1 MASRSSES
9 ASPISAETFGARHP
23 SNLPV
28 RTLRFVLL
36 LGVCLLAPALASVA
50 AAQQA
55 APQSPR
61 PRPERKTFSVKPAG
75 SSIAIDGDLSEPA
88 WASATSIPLIYEW
101 QPGDNVP
108 AVVETICLV
117 TFDSERLYVAFRAK
131 DPNPDDI
138 RAHFAD
144 RDVPFLD
151 DTVGF
156 MIDTF
161 NDRRRGYQF
170 RINPR
175 GVQMDAINSDVDFS
189 EDWSWDAIWDAE
201 GRITADGYIVE
212 IAIPF
217 TSLRFP
223 AGTDIQTWGFSAM
236 RDMPRSMRRRFRSTY
251 TDRNQNCLVCQFD
264 SLTGFQN
271 ITPGRNIEFDPTVT
285 AARTDRLDAQPSS
298 VHPGS
303 LVTGDVDYEAGL
315 SARWSITP
323 NVTFSG
329 TINPDFYQV
338 EADAAQLDINTRFRL
353 FFEEKRPFFLEGADF
368 FSTPISAVF
377 TRSIVDPSW
386 GAKVTGKEGR
396 SAFGFFVARDEVTT
410 MTFPGYEGSG
420 FTSIAEPL
428 TSAVGRYRVDI
439 AGTSTIGV
447 LMASRAGEEYA
458 NHVGGV
464 DGLVRIGR
472 SNSVQFQLLGS
483 QTDYP
488 TDIAERFEQPAEAFD
503 GYAYALRFNRGTR
516 NWFVGARAGGYSP
529 EFRADSG
536 FVTQTDLRTFG
547 GNAARVFTGGAGQWY
562 SRIEIGIGADRS
574 SDFSGER
581 VQWGVDFPL
590 VYAGPM
596 QSEIFYSPS
605 PNHEYFLGREFDNF
619 RHNFG
624 ASIRPTGDFA
634 VGVNGTIG
642 GAIDFAGAR
651 EADQFRLSPFV
662 SFNAF
667 DRLALDFN
675 HTYQHLDVEPGRLFT
690 ANLTQGRAVYHFNR
704 RTFLRAILQYTHID
718 REAATNPGAL
728 ALQTRR
734 LFSQYLFSFK
744 INPQTVLLV
753 GYSDN
758 QIGTPGITSF
768 RQDMFQT
775 DRTFFLKIGYAWV
788 M

>member
-1 MASRSSES
+1 
-9 ASPISAETFGARHP
+9 
-23 SNLPV
+23 V
-28 RTLRFVLL
+28 RTLRFVLV
-36 LGVCLLAPALASVA
+36 LGVCLIAPAFISIAS
-50 AAQQA
+50 AQQT
-55 APQSPR
+55 APQGPR
-61 PRPERKTFSVKPAG
+61 PRPERKTFSVTPAG
-75 SSIAIDGDLSEPA
+75 SAIVIDGELNEPA
-88 WASATSIPLIYEW
+88 WANATSIPLIYEW

-131 DPNPDDI
+131 DPNPRDI

-201 GRITADGYIVE
+201 GRITADGYVVE

-223 AGTDIQTWGFSAM
+223 AGADVQTWGFSAM

-264 SLTGFQN
+264 SLTGFQH

-298 VHPGS
+298 VHPDS

-323 NVTFSG
+323 NITFSG
-329 TINPDFYQV
+329 TVNPDFYQV

-353 FFEEKRPFFLEGADF
+353 FFPEKRPFFLEGADF
-368 FSTPISAVF
+368 FSTPIDAVF

-386 GAKVTGKEGR
+386 GAKLTGKQGR
-396 SAFGFFVARDEVTT
+396 SAFGTFIARDEVTT

-420 FTSIAEPL
+420 FTSINAPL
-428 TSAVGRYRVDI
+428 TSMVGRYRVDI
-439 AGTSTIGV
+439 AGTSALGLIV
-447 LMASRAGEEYA
+447 ASRDGDEYA
-458 NHVGGV
+458 NHVAGV
-464 DGLVRIGR
+464 DGSVRIGR
-472 SNSVQFQLLGS
+472 SNSVRFQLLGS

-488 TDIAERFEQPAEAFD
+488 DDVAADFDQQADAFG
-503 GYAYALRFNRGTR
+503 GYAYTVNFNRNTQ
-516 NWFVGARAGGYSP
+516 NWFVGARAAGFSP
-529 EFRADSG
+529 DFRADSG
-536 FVTQTDLRTFG
+536 FVTQTDMRGVG
-547 GNAARVFTGGAGQWY
+547 GNFGRVFNGGADKWY
-562 SRIEIGIGADRS
+562 SRIEVGVGGDRS

-581 VQWGVDFPL
+581 EQWGADLSFGYSGPL
-590 VYAGPM
+590 
-596 QSEIFYSPS
+596 QSEIYYTAA
-605 PNHEYFLGREFDNF
+605 PNHEYFIGHEFDNF

-624 ASIRPTGDFA
+624 FSIRPTGDFA
-634 VGVNGTIG
+634 AGFNGTTG
-642 GAIDFAGAR
+642 GAIDFSGAR
-651 EADQFRLSPFV
+651 KAEQVRLSPFV
-662 SFNAF
+662 SWNGF
-667 DRLALDFN
+667 DRLALELN
-675 HTYQHLDVEPGRLFT
+675 HTYQKLDVDPGRLFT

-704 RTFLRAILQYTHID
+704 RTFVRAILQYTDVD
-718 REAATNPGAL
+718 RNALTNPGITNL
-728 ALQTRR
+728 ETRR

-744 INPQTVLLV
+744 INPQTVLLA

-758 QIGTPGITSF
+758 QIGLPTAGLNTLPLRTDLS
-768 RQDMFQT
+768 RT
-775 DRTFFLKIGYAWV
+775 DRTFFLKLGYAWV

>member
-1 MASRSSES
+1 M
-9 ASPISAETFGARHP
+9 
-23 SNLPV
+23 
-28 RTLRFVLL
+28 RTLRFVVT
-36 LGVCLLAPALASVA
+36 LGVCLIAPAFAAFAS
-50 AAQQA
+50 AQQPQA
-55 APQSPR
+55 APQAPSSRPARQTFTITPASSPI
-61 PRPERKTFSVKPAG
+61 V
-75 SSIAIDGDLSEPA
+75 IDGELNEAA
-88 WASATSIPLIYEW
+88 WATATVIPLIYEW
-101 QPGDNVP
+101 QPGDNIP
-108 AVVETICLV
+108 ASLETICLV
-117 TFDSERLYVAFRAK
+117 TFDRERLYVAFRSK
-131 DPNPDDI
+131 DPNPGDI

-175 GVQMDAINSDVDFS
+175 GVQMDAINSDVDAS

-201 GRITADGYIVE
+201 GRITADGYNVE
-212 IAIPF
+212 ISVPF
-217 TSLRFP
+217 SSLRFP
-223 AGTDIQTWGFSAM
+223 AGSDLQTWGFSAT
-236 RDMPRSMRRRFRSTY
+236 RDWPRSMRRRFRSSY
-251 TDRNQNCLVCQFD
+251 TDRNQGCLVCQFD
-264 SLTGFQN
+264 SLTGFQD

-285 AARTDRLDAQPSS
+285 AARTDRPAPFAM
-298 VHPGS
+298 PPAS
-303 LVTGDVDYEAGL
+303 LEAGDVDYQAGL
-315 SARWSITP
+315 SAKWGITP

-386 GAKVTGKEGR
+386 GAKLTGKQGR
-396 SAFGFFVARDEVTT
+396 SAFGAFIARDDVST
-410 MTFPGYEGSG
+410 MTFSGYEGSG
-420 FTSIAEPL
+420 FTSIDTPL
-428 TSAVGRYRVDI
+428 TSMVGRYRFDV
-439 AGTSTIGV
+439 AGTSAIGLLV
-447 LMASRAGEEYA
+447 ASRDGDAYA

-472 SNSVQFQLLGS
+472 SNSVRFQVLGS
-483 QTDYP
+483 QTEYP
-488 TDIAERFEQPAEAFD
+488 DDVAERFDQRTGAFG
-503 GYAYALRFNRGTR
+503 GYAYSLDVTRNTRSWFMRAGTR
-516 NWFVGARAGGYSP
+516 GYSP

-536 FVTQTDLRTFG
+536 FVTQTDMRSLSG
-547 GNAARVFTGGAGQWY
+547 GLGRAFLGGADRWF
-562 SRIEIGIGADRS
+562 SRIEVSVGGDRS
-574 SDFSGER
+574 SDFAGDRE
-581 VQWGVDFPL
+581 QWGADVSLYYGGPL
-590 VYAGPM
+590 QTEV
-596 QSEIFYSPS
+596 FYTGA

-624 ASIRPTGDFA
+624 VSIRPTGDVA
-634 VGVNGTIG
+634 AGLHGTIG

-651 EADQFRLSPFV
+651 KGEQVRMSPFV

-667 DRLALDFN
+667 DRLALELN
-675 HTYQHLDVEPGRLFT
+675 HTYQTLDVDTGRLFT
-690 ANLTQGRAVYHFNR
+690 ANLTQGRAVLHLNR
-704 RTFLRAILQYTHID
+704 RTFVRAILQYTDVD
-718 REAATNPGAL
+718 RELEEGPGITVE
-728 ALQTRR
+728 TRR

-744 INPQTVLLV
+744 INPQTVLLA

-758 QIGTPGITSF
+758 QSGLPIGGVTALPIRTDLS
-768 RQDMFQT
+768 RT